1 MKTRLFHSPIRFA
14 RSALLNCGVVLLF
27 CLALVNSQQLF
38 AASPSG
44 PANAN
49 AAGDLFKE
57 SPDQPYPST
66 QPVIGLAAAG
76 SDLIGVGLRGLI
88 IRSEDNGKTWQ
99 QISSPVDTDLV
110 DVYFSDSKT
119 GWAVGHDSVLLQ
131 TEDGGS
137 SWSVNLDGK
146 KLKTLLENH
155 YLSEPSLDDFEREN
169 MLAEI
174 DFATSTSANPEVI
187 PTPFLNVHID
197 ENGEGFVLGAFGMLL
212 YTDDNGESWVPWIE
226 RTDNE
231 RRMHLYGIAS
241 ADDGS
246 MYISGEQGLLMR
258 LDRELK
264 RFVEVNIPYPGT
276 LFGVSIHGDVILAYG
291 LRGNLFASKDH
302 AGSWSHIENGQK
314 GGLIDAIRIDENYS
328 LIVSQRGEMTR
339 LNHETLRVDPVDT
352 AFNGAVN
359 SMVLVSSKNTLVAA
373 LFNGTTTL
381 DSKKFQ

>member
-1 MKTRLFHSPIRFA
+1 
-14 RSALLNCGVVLLF
+14 
-27 CLALVNSQQLF
+27 LALVNPQQVY
-38 AASPSG
+38 AASTSG
-44 PANAN
+44 TANAN
-49 AAGDLFKE
+49 SSGDLFEKA
-57 SPDQPYPST
+57 PNQPYPST
-66 QPVIGLAAAG
+66 QPVIGLATAG

-99 QISSPVDTDLV
+99 QISSPVATDLI
-110 DVYFSDSKT
+110 DVQFSDSKN

-131 TEDGGS
+131 TDDGGR

-146 KLKTLLENH
+146 KLKNLLENH
-155 YLSEPSLDDFEREN
+155 YSSAPSLDDFEREN

-276 LFGVSIHGDVILAYG
+276 LFGVSIHGEVILAYG

-314 GGLIDAIRIDENYS
+314 GGLIDAIRLDENYS

-381 DSKKFQ
+381 DSKQFQ

>member
-1 MKTRLFHSPIRFA
+1 
-14 RSALLNCGVVLLF
+14 
-27 CLALVNSQQLF
+27 
-38 AASPSG
+38 
-44 PANAN
+44 
-49 AAGDLFKE
+49 
-57 SPDQPYPST
+57 
-66 QPVIGLAAAG
+66 
-76 SDLIGVGLRGLI
+76 
-88 IRSEDNGKTWQ
+88 
-99 QISSPVDTDLV
+99 
-110 DVYFSDSKT
+110 
-119 GWAVGHDSVLLQ
+119 
-131 TEDGGS
+131 
-137 SWSVNLDGK
+137 
-146 KLKTLLENH
+146 
-155 YLSEPSLDDFEREN
+155 
-169 MLAEI
+169 
-174 DFATSTSANPEVI
+174 
-187 PTPFLNVHID
+187 
-197 ENGEGFVLGAFGMLL
+197 
-212 YTDDNGESWVPWIE
+212 
-226 RTDNE
+226 
-231 RRMHLYGIAS
+231 MHLYGIAS

-352 AFNGAVN
+352 ALTGAVN

-381 DSKKFQ
+381 DSKQFQ